1 MSLKIPG
8 IEQQNAQTGDDSDTP
23 REIKVPSESVPAPP
37 QEPELVMRS
46 EPPQTAN
53 LKNSKSFAGMSSLA
67 ALVLSVAAFGYA
79 FTLQQK
85 MEVLK
90 ARLATAQATANTA
103 LKTSNSLP
111 APKDFTPDITRVEAT
126 VISKFR
132 VTDEYL
138 QKTMPEEIKKSR
150 DLEARLAA
158 ENKET
163 SNSLA
168 SIARAI
174 EQVRQSA
181 QKNEQRC
188 SNVVTIL
195 RNQDKVLRRVAQKET
210 PNPQ

>member
-8 IEQQNAQTGDDSDTP
+8 IEQQNAQTGDNSDTP
-23 REIKVPSESVPAPP
+23 QEIKVPGESMPAPP

-46 EPPQTAN
+46 EPPQT
-53 LKNSKSFAGMSSLA
+53 LKNSKSFAGMFSPA
-67 ALVLSVAAFGYA
+67 ALVISVAAFGYA
-79 FTLQQK
+79 FALQQK
-85 MEVLK
+85 MDVLK

-103 LKTSNSLP
+103 LKTSKSIP
-111 APKDFTPDITRVEAT
+111 VPRDFTPDIVRVEAT

-188 SNVVTIL
+188 SNVITIL
-195 RNQDKVLRRVAQKET
+195 RNQDKVLRRLAQKET
-210 PNPQ
+210 PEPQ